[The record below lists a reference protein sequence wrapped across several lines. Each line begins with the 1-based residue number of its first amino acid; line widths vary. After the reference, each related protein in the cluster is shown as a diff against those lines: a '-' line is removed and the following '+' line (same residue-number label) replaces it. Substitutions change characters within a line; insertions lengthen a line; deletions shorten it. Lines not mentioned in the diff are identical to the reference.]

1 MSRTSPLSGY
11 FSFTAPFLLLIS
23 LSPPCFI
30 GSFFIL
36 TLQFLLRSGYLVPS
50 HLSLYPLL
58 IVLIN
63 TSNHL
68 QLHSRHLLLHSRHSR
83 HSHHSRH
90 SRHSHHLTTSC
101 FVPFL
106 FHRLASSAHL
116 LYQRSSFYYVQ
127 VISSRITFLLY
138 RLFIVLFYTS
148 NHLQLHSSPLSPPL
162 ALCRFSQLL
171 IFYHN
176 YQFGCRFIIS
186 DCSPCVFSP
195 LLVSSLL
202 LILYDNFPVCYRCPV
217 FSLTFGFPLPPC
229 FPSAHLLSPP
239 SGCYLSLWLPPSF
252 LFFAL

>member
-1 MSRTSPLSGY
+1 MPTLCRLISLVSHLTPVVSSFLSRTSPLSGY

-36 TLQFLLRSGYLVPS
+36 TLQFLLRSGYLIPY
-50 HLSLYPLL
+50 HLFVIPLIYSPILYLESPPAPLSPPPAPL
-58 IVLIN
+58 SPL
-63 TSNHL
+63 
-68 QLHSRHLLLHSRHSR
+68 
-83 HSHHSRH
+83 
-90 SRHSHHLTTSC
+90 
-101 FVPFL
+101 
-106 FHRLASSAHL
+106 
-116 LYQRSSFYYVQ
+116 
-127 VISSRITFLLY
+127 
-138 RLFIVLFYTS
+138 
-148 NHLQLHSSPLSPPL
+148 SPLSPPL
-162 ALCRFSQLL
+162 ASCRFSQLL

-217 FSLTFGFPLPPC
+217 FSLTFGFPLPPR